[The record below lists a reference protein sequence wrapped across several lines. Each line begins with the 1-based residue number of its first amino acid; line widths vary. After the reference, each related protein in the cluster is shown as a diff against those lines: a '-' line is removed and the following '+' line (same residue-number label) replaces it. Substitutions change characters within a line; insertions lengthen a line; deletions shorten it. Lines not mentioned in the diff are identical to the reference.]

1 MRIREEVKI
10 MKKILISG
18 LINTETTVKIKK
30 FPIEYFPIDYPFFGV
45 NTRVSGVAYNLAKA
59 LKTLGDDVRFVSMTG
74 DDFGA
79 KYIKEELAKIGISSE
94 YVSNN
99 LKATPSSAV
108 LYDDTGKRQ
117 IYCDL
122 KDVQEATLGY
132 GKELYEDCD
141 IVIACNTNFNRDL
154 LKKAKTDNKI
164 IVTDVHVLG
173 DINDDYNRDF
183 MQHANILFL
192 SDENIKGDYK
202 EFVMELEKT
211 YENDIIVLG
220 RGKKG
225 ALMYVKD
232 EEKFYEMP
240 AVTVGEVVNTV
251 GAGDA
256 LCSSFVHYYA
266 KGMRPVEALMR
277 AQIFASYKIGFDGAS
292 VGFAQEA
299 KVEELIEY
307 DSICSCRE

>member
-1 MRIREEVKI
+1 
-10 MKKILISG
+10 MKKILVSG
-18 LINTETTVKIKK
+18 LINTETTIKIKQ

-74 DDFGA
+74 DDFSA
-79 KYIKEELAKIGISSE
+79 KYIGEELANIDVSTE
-94 YVSNN
+94 YVKKI

-122 KDVQEATLGY
+122 KDVQDQTLEC

-154 LKKAKTDNKI
+154 LKKAKADNKI

-173 DINDDYNRDF
+173 DIHDEYNRDF
-183 MQHANILFL
+183 MKYANILFL
-192 SDENIKGDYK
+192 SDENIQGDYK
-202 EFVMELEKT
+202 EFIMSLENT
-211 YENDIIVLG
+211 YGNDIIILG
-220 RGKKG
+220 RGAKG
-225 ALMYVKD
+225 ALMYVKS
-232 EEKFYEMP
+232 EERFYELP
-240 AVTVGEVVNTV
+240 AVTVGNVVNTV

-266 KGMRPVEALMR
+266 KGLKADEALMR

-292 VGFAQEA
+292 VGFATEA
-299 KVEELIEY
+299 KVEELWKKLQ
-307 DSICSCRE
+307 